1 MESDAIASRRRRG
14 RDGVRRFGS
23 PVGLAGVLLC
33 VLLPFL
39 SASCSGDEATGA
51 DAAELRKT
59 WRVTWTGTDI
69 LTGGRPDVAWADDA
83 TSPPRRLSD
92 AEVVDLLGD
101 RPSPLRPQPFGWA
114 ALVLVV
120 AALAV
125 AASGVTRRRA
135 AITAGLALTGGLAL
149 LAATLLAREQATEL
163 VAEVLRRGVTGSDP
177 SAAGEPIRSW
187 EYYPGVRDLFRFGIG
202 FWLATGGLA
211 LVGMTNVALAV
222 PGRSPDPP

>member
-14 RDGVRRFGS
+14 RDGIRRFGS
-23 PVGLAGVLLC
+23 PVALAGVLLC
-33 VLLPFL
+33 LLLPFL
-39 SASCSGDEATGA
+39 TASCSGSEEPPDDPPVLPQA
-51 DAAELRKT
+51 

-69 LTGGRPDVAWADDA
+69 LTGGRPDVAWADHG
-83 TSPPRRLSD
+83 TGPPLRISD

-101 RPSPLRPQPFGWA
+101 RPPPLRPQPFGWA
-114 ALVLVV
+114 AVVLVV

-135 AITAGLALTGGLAL
+135 AITAGLALVGGLGL

-163 VAEVLRRGVTGSDP
+163 VAEVLRRGATGSDP
-177 SAAGEPIRSW
+177 PPGEPIRSW
-187 EYYPGVRDLFRFGIG
+187 EYYAGVRDLFHFGFG
-202 FWLATGGLA
+202 FWLATGGLF

-222 PGRSPDPP
+222 PGRNPDPP